1 MSWQLRTARATDLAA
16 IMAIEAP
23 TFGTDAWSATTVSDE
38 LADPNTYYLVAFAPD
53 SPDDIVAYAGLLSPR
68 GAFESD
74 IQTIAVAPSARGGG
88 LGRVLMQT
96 LITEARAR
104 GARETFL
111 EVRADNPGARRLY
124 ERLGFTEIGVR
135 PRYYQPDGVDAVVMR
150 LVISAPQPM
159 LASENAR
166 EAPDADASNISGQG
180 PHA

>member
-53 SPDDIVAYAGLLSPR
+53 SPEDIVAYAGLLSPR

-135 PRYYQPDGVDAVVMR
+135 PRYYQPDGIDAVVMR
-150 LVISAPQPM
+150 LTIRAPQSM
-159 LASENAR
+159 LATDA
-166 EAPDADASNISGQG
+166 APDTAGLAWYLRY
-180 PHA
+180 